1 MSNVFPC
8 GLDIV
13 GHNNKKKKNL
23 TEVTIMNALYERL
36 YMELRLTEL
45 EIKESL
51 QKRQEKDW
59 LSSILMDELAD
70 IAGTMRK
77 IEKGKYGKSEISG
90 ELLPE
95 KLLKTIPTLKSL
107 NDLQCL
113 NSYYRKPLH

>member
-1 MSNVFPC
+1 MSNVLPC
-8 GLDIV
+8 GQDID
-13 GHNNKKKKNL
+13 GHNKKKNNF
-23 TEVTIMNALYERL
+23 TEVTIMNALYESL
-36 YMELRLTEL
+36 YMELRQTEQ
-45 EIKESL
+45 EIKQSL

-59 LSSILMDELAD
+59 LSSILRDELTD
-70 IAGTMRK
+70 IAITIRK
-77 IEKGKYGKSEISG
+77 IEKGKYGQSEVSG